1 MRSKIVFTKNVSPGS
16 ELTLEKMLVLSP
28 ICFYLR
34 QFVAAIC
41 RTTLIG
47 KGHSVSFSC
56 GG

>member
-34 QFVAAIC
+34 QFVTAIC